1 MPISTRARAAC
12 SSRRCSAWQRPSRSR
27 CRCSGT
33 GWSGSSAAR
42 GRSRTSNA
50 AARGRPRAAASVA
63 PNVAPI
69 MSMWQ
74 DWKSLR
80 RFHKLPARERSIVFY
95 SETHQD
101 WHHLQPLID
110 FLVERLARPVCHV
123 TSERVAALPRT
134 PDGDHTFR
142 IRPGALCTWFF
153 QTVKADVMV
162 LTMLDLHNFH
172 LKRSVHP
179 VHYAYVFHSMGS
191 THMVDHASSYD
202 HYDSLL
208 CVGPHHVAEIR
219 RREEVYHLPAK
230 HLFAHGYP
238 RLERLVALAGDRA
251 PAARQPAAQTTM
263 DSRASAGGA
272 PAPRPPAARTTVLLA
287 PTWGEQSALH
297 VCGEPLIAAL
307 LGAGIGVILR
317 PHYQTKR
324 LAPQVVERLV
334 ARFGSDPGFRY
345 VERMEESASLFESD
359 LLVCDWSAM
368 AIEYA
373 LGLGKPVLFVD
384 VPPRVRNPRYAELGL
399 EPMELRIRRELG
411 AVLPLDRGSE
421 APRYVTELLRSG
433 EDFRKR
439 NAARREEWVFNFGR
453 SGEVGARE
461 IARIAD
467 AQAGVG
473 SRGRQA

>member
-1 MPISTRARAAC
+1 
-12 SSRRCSAWQRPSRSR
+12 
-27 CRCSGT
+27 
-33 GWSGSSAAR
+33 
-42 GRSRTSNA
+42 
-50 AARGRPRAAASVA
+50 
-63 PNVAPI
+63 
-69 MSMWQ
+69 MSIGQ
-74 DWKSLR
+74 DWKSVR
-80 RFHKLPARERSIVFY
+80 RFQTLPPADRSIVFY

-110 FLVERLARPVCHV
+110 FLAGPLSRTVCHV
-123 TSERVAALPRT
+123 TSEPTVPLPPT
-134 PDGDHTFR
+134 PDADHTFR
-142 IRPGALCTWFF
+142 IGAGVLCTWFF
-153 QTVKADVMV
+153 QTLKADVMA
-162 LTMLDLHNFH
+162 LTMLDLQNFH

-219 RREEVYHLPAK
+219 RREELAGLPPK

-238 RLERLVALAGDRA
+238 RLERLVA
-251 PAARQPAAQTTM
+251 
-263 DSRASAGGA
+263 SCASAGGA
-272 PAPRPPAARTTVLLA
+272 PAPRQPAARTTALLA
-287 PTWGEQSALH
+287 PTWGEQSTLH

-317 PHYQTKR
+317 PHYQTTR

-399 EPMELRIRRELG
+399 EPMEMRIRRELG
-411 AVLPLDRGSE
+411 TVLPLDRVWE
-421 APRYVTELLRSG
+421 APRYVAELLLRG
-433 EDFRKR
+433 ADFRKR
-439 NAARREEWVFNFGR
+439 IAERREEWVFNFGR
-453 SGEVGARE
+453 SVEVGARE

-467 AQAGVG
+467 SRAGIG
-473 SRGRQA
+473 ARGRQA